1 MANTH
6 GWSFQ
11 RPLNEQQWVRTC
23 RDIEALLKE
32 PSWTQIGDKNG
43 VELDRPEAALIRPL
57 YTGAPT
63 GLAEAIEFNGV
74 GNESREAFYLTPET
88 LTASIVTD
96 QQRYEPLVMASMLIL
111 AYHKPGTALH
121 STANEQTWAPAWLLA
136 RHVLR
141 SQHPDA
147 HESVD
152 SHLADHPG
160 RHHAAELQQKAAE
173 MNCELL
179 DKVDAWLQQVE
190 GKAPEDQFAQAS
202 LNSLKL
208 ARRQLAE
215 GTMTGFDARYA
226 VECLEGYM
234 RDSRFVE
241 PLSSTPC
248 SEPAIS

>member
-1 MANTH
+1 
-6 GWSFQ
+6 
-11 RPLNEQQWVRTC
+11 
-23 RDIEALLKE
+23 
-32 PSWTQIGDKNG
+32 
-43 VELDRPEAALIRPL
+43 
-57 YTGAPT
+57 
-63 GLAEAIEFNGV
+63 
-74 GNESREAFYLTPET
+74 
-88 LTASIVTD
+88 
-96 QQRYEPLVMASMLIL
+96 
-111 AYHKPGTALH
+111 
-121 STANEQTWAPAWLLA
+121 
-136 RHVLR
+136 
-141 SQHPDA
+141 
-147 HESVD
+147 
-152 SHLADHPG
+152 
-160 RHHAAELQQKAAE
+160 

-208 ARRQLAE
+208 VRRQLAE